1 MLAVALDCFAAD
13 AELSRDL
20 TKRDA
25 RKCAYKPLELAAG
38 SVAQSD
44 RLGATKGQPPNEI
57 SSARRFCFLLK
68 HRVT

>member
-25 RKCAYKPLELAAG
+25 RNCAYKPLELAAG
-38 SVAQSD
+38 SVAKAD
-44 RLGATKGQPPNEI
+44 RLGSYGTVI
-57 SSARRFCFLLK
+57 LK
-68 HRVT
+68 TSPRPTGGGPKPTLET